1 MFKTLLIN
9 SQSFKRFSKQQPSSD
24 RFIHCHWLL
33 GIKHQKLNG
42 VLENDCT
49 NGSWNMI

>member
-1 MFKTLLIN
+1 MFKTLLLN
-9 SQSFKRFSKQQPSSD
+9 SQSFKRFSKQRPSSD